1 METGVA
7 NHTVALKDAL
17 PLIGVLLGG
26 ILSIAGGLLSNLFIE
41 CRRAKS
47 ARRNLALAFAGEISA
62 IVEIVNTRQYIPN
75 LRNAITYM
83 EETGEIYPLHISVNR
98 DYFNVYVSNVSN
110 IGILG
115 GRLPRMIA
123 TFYTQGNSVLED
135 INSLSNDALGESDVS
150 FHIEAYKE
158 LLKLFESTIVVGHKI
173 VCEIEKT
180 YS

>member
-1 METGVA
+1 VETGVA

-98 DYFNVYVSNVSN
+98 DYFNVYVSN